1 MSSETNTA
9 AVPTACEDVQ
19 GDKRWINMHE
29 RYVAD
34 AKEKEPEILFVGDSL
49 IQLMAQFQVWT
60 DLFEPLHSLN
70 FGIGADQTQHVLW
83 RLQNGALDFIE
94 PKVIVL
100 QVGTNNHGHTADET
114 FEGIE
119 AIIKYITTKI
129 PAAQL
134 IVMAIPPRG
143 QYPNKL
149 RDKIKSIN
157 NSLARLLGE
166 QPPKFPKAEYFDAN
180 GDFVIEDGTIC
191 HSDMYDYLHLTD
203 KGYRKICEP
212 LKERLDELL
221 QGK

>member
-9 AVPTACEDVQ
+9 AIPAAPEDVQ

-29 RYVAD
+29 RYVNE
-34 AKEKEPEILFVGDSL
+34 AKEKEPEVLFVGDSL
-49 IQLMAQFQVWT
+49 IQLMTQNQVWT

-70 FGIGADQTQHVLW
+70 FGIGGDQTQHVLW
-83 RLQNGALDFIE
+83 RLQNGALDNIK

-100 QVGTNNHGHTADET
+100 LVGTNNHDHTADQT

-119 AIIKYITTKI
+119 TIIKYITTKI

-143 QYPNKL
+143 QHPNKL
-149 RDKIKSIN
+149 RNKIKSIN
-157 NSLARLLGE
+157 SSLAELLGTH
-166 QPPKFPKAEYFDAN
+166 PSKYPKAEYFDAN
-180 GDFVIEDGTIC
+180 SDFVIDDGTIC
-191 HSDMYDYLHLTD
+191 HSDMYDYLHLTNQ
-203 KGYRKICEP
+203 GYQKICEP
-212 LKERLDELL
+212 LRERIDEVL